1 MLLQKL
7 VDYSRRQE
15 HRPSLYGEGPVHYIV
30 NLDGDGRFQSMIDI
44 ADPSNRRTRRGQ
56 IRLIPQVQRAVGI
69 RPLLL
74 TDKADYTF
82 GHIAEE
88 KRADRAQRCH
98 QAYVELVER
107 CAAETEERDVAAV
120 LRFLRDDPLGQV
132 KPDELFDPFDPSGII
147 TFAVGNRVVVDHPAV
162 QAFWASANAV
172 SGEGTQTMQCLVCGN
187 HRPALERLQGKVKGI
202 PGGQTSGTSIISANE
217 DAFLSYGQRASL
229 ISPTCAECGEGF
241 TRGINTLLAS
251 ERTRFISG
259 NGAFVFWTRDESDFG
274 PFASIDAPE
283 PDRVLA
289 LLESVHR
296 GRRTTVDDGPFYA
309 LSLSASGG
317 RAVVRD
323 WIDTTVGHAKER
335 LARWFESQRITVWSE
350 ENSRYYGLRALAFAT
365 VREPRDLPVTTL
377 RSLFHTAFTGNPVP
391 WDILYQAVR
400 RNRAEQTVTRP
411 RAALIKLALL
421 SHQADYKEDY
431 MVQLDTENAEPAYVC
446 GRLLAILEEIQRAA
460 MPGVNATIVDR
471 FYGTASTAPQ
481 TVFSRL
487 LKGAQAHLSKLER
500 DKRGA
505 HVALQRRLEEVLSRI
520 DAKSNFPRTMNLE
533 QQGLFSLGYY
543 HQRAH
548 SRSQARENAERRRAG
563 GETDIDNGPADE
575 DQKE

>member
-15 HRPSLYGEGPVHYIV
+15 YRPSLYGEGPVHYIV

-56 IRLIPQVQRAVGI
+56 IRLVPQIQRSSGI

-74 TDKADYTF
+74 ADKADYTL
-82 GHIAEE
+82 GYTVEG
-88 KRADRAQRCH
+88 KDSDRAQRCH

-120 LRFLRDDPLGQV
+120 LSFLRDDPLGQV
-132 KPDELFDPFDPSGII
+132 NPDETFDPSGII
-147 TFAVGNRVVVDHPAV
+147 TFAVDNRVVVDRPAV

-187 HRPALERLQGKVKGI
+187 HRPALERLQGKVKGL
-202 PGGQTSGTSIISANE
+202 PGGQTAGTSIVSANE

-241 TRGINTLLAS
+241 TRGINALLAS
-251 ERTRFISG
+251 EQTRFISG
-259 NGAFVFWTRDESDFG
+259 NGAFVFWTRDASDFDL
-274 PFASIDAPE
+274 FASIDAPE

-289 LLESVHR
+289 LLESVHK
-296 GRRTTVDDGPFYA
+296 GRWTTVDDAPFYA

-323 WIDTTVGHAKER
+323 WMDTTVGHAKQR
-335 LARWFESQRITVWSE
+335 LARWFESQRIIRWSE
-350 ENSRYYGLRALAFAT
+350 ENNRYYGLRALAFAT

-377 RSLFHTAFTGNPVP
+377 RTLFHAAFTGNPVP

-411 RAALIKLALL
+411 RAALIKLTLL
-421 SHQADYKEDY
+421 SHQADHEEDY
-431 MVQLDTENAEPAYVC
+431 MVQLDTDNTDPAYLC
-446 GRLLAILEEIQRAA
+446 GRLLAVLEEVQRAA

-481 TVFSRL
+481 SVFSRL
-487 LKGAQAHLSKLER
+487 LKGAQAHLSKLAR
-500 DKRGA
+500 DNRAA
-505 HVALQRRLEEVLSRI
+505 HGALQSRLEDVLSRI
-520 DAKSNFPRTMNLE
+520 DAKDNFPRTMNLE

-548 SRSQARENAERRRAG
+548 SRAQARETAQRRRD
-563 GETDIDNGPADE
+563 GEGPAGDNSPTAAGPAE
-575 DQKE
+575 

>member
-15 HRPSLYGEGPVHYIV
+15 YRPSLYGEGPVHYIV

-56 IRLIPQVQRAVGI
+56 IRLVPQIQRSSGI

-74 TDKADYTF
+74 ADKADYTL
-82 GHIAEE
+82 GYTVEG
-88 KRADRAQRCH
+88 KDSDRAQRCH

-120 LRFLRDDPLGQV
+120 LSFLRDDPLGQV
-132 KPDELFDPFDPSGII
+132 NPDETFDPSGII
-147 TFAVGNRVVVDHPAV
+147 TFAVDNRVVVDRPAV

-187 HRPALERLQGKVKGI
+187 HRPALERLQGKVKGL
-202 PGGQTSGTSIISANE
+202 PGGQTAGTSIVSANE

-241 TRGINTLLAS
+241 TRGINALLAS
-251 ERTRFISG
+251 EQTRFISG
-259 NGAFVFWTRDESDFG
+259 NGAFVFWTRDASDFDL
-274 PFASIDAPE
+274 FASIDAPE

-289 LLESVHR
+289 LLESVHK
-296 GRRTTVDDGPFYA
+296 GRWTTVDDAPFYA

-323 WIDTTVGHAKER
+323 WMDTTVGHAKQR
-335 LARWFESQRITVWSE
+335 LARWFESQRIIRWSE
-350 ENSRYYGLRALAFAT
+350 ENNRYYGLRALAFAT

-377 RSLFHTAFTGNPVP
+377 RTLFHAAFTGNPVP

-411 RAALIKLALL
+411 RAALIKLTLL
-421 SHQADYKEDY
+421 SHQADHEEDY
-431 MVQLDTENAEPAYVC
+431 MVQLDTDNAEPAYVC
-446 GRLLAILEEIQRAA
+446 GRLLAVLEEIQRAA
-460 MPGVNATIVDR
+460 MPRVNATIVDR

-487 LKGAQAHLSKLER
+487 LKGAQPHLSKLQR
-500 DKRGA
+500 DKPAA
-505 HVALQRRLEEVLSRI
+505 HVALQGRLEEVLSLL
-520 DAKSNFPRTMNLE
+520 DAKTNFPRTMNLE

-548 SRSQARENAERRRAG
+548 SRLQARENAERRRAG
-563 GETDIDNGPADE
+563 GETDVNNGSAADE
-575 DQKE
+575 DRKE

>member
-7 VDYSRRQE
+7 VDYSRRQGN
-15 HRPSLYGEGPVHYIV
+15 RPSLYEEGPVRYIV
-30 NLDGDGRFQSMIDI
+30 NLDGDGGFRSMIDI
-44 ADPSNRRTRRGQ
+44 ADASNRRTRRGQ
-56 IRLIPQVQRAVGI
+56 IRLIPQVQRSSGVH
-69 RPLLL
+69 PLLL
-74 TDKADYTF
+74 ADKADYTF
-82 GHIAEE
+82 GYVAEE

-107 CAAETEERDVAAV
+107 CATETEERDVAAV
-120 LRFLRDDPLGQV
+120 LRFLREDPLGQV
-132 KPDELFDPFDPSGII
+132 KPDEAFDPSGII
-147 TFAVGNRVVVDHPAV
+147 TFAVENRVVVDISAV
-162 QAFWASANAV
+162 QEFWASANAV

-202 PGGQTSGTSIISANE
+202 PGGQMAGTSIVSANE
-217 DAFLSYGQRASL
+217 DAFLSYGQPASL
-229 ISPTCAECGEGF
+229 ISPTCAQCGEGF
-241 TRGINTLLAS
+241 TRGINALLAS
-251 ERTRFISG
+251 EQTRFTSG
-259 NGAFVFWTRDESDFG
+259 NGAFVFWTRDETDFDL
-274 PFASIDAPE
+274 FASIDAPQAE
-283 PDRVLA
+283 QVLT
-289 LLESVHR
+289 LLDSARR
-296 GRRTTVDDGPFYA
+296 GRHTMVDDEPFYA

-323 WIDTTVGHAKER
+323 WIDTTVGHARQR
-335 LARWFESQRITVWSE
+335 LAKWFESQRIALWSE

-377 RSLFHTAFTGNPVP
+377 RSLFHAAFTGNPVP
-391 WDILYQAVR
+391 WEILYQAVR

-411 RAALIKLALL
+411 RAALIKLVLL
-421 SHQADYKEDY
+421 SHQADCEEDY
-431 MVQLDTENAEPAYVC
+431 MVQVDTENAEPAYVC
-446 GRLLAILEEIQRAA
+446 GRLLAVLEEIQRAA

-500 DKRGA
+500 DNRGA
-505 HVALQRRLEEVLSRI
+505 QRALQARLEDILSHL
-520 DAKSNFPRTMNLE
+520 DARTNFPKTMNLE

-543 HQRAH
+543 HQRAY

-563 GETDIDNGPADE
+563 GETVAGNGSDDGNQ
-575 DQKE
+575 DQ

>member
-15 HRPSLYGEGPVHYIV
+15 YRPSLYGEGPVHYIV
-30 NLDGDGRFQSMIDI
+30 NLDDEGRFRGMIDI

-56 IRLIPQVQRAVGI
+56 IRLVPQVQRSSGI

-74 TDKADYTF
+74 ADKADYTL
-82 GHIAEE
+82 GYAAEE
-88 KRADRAQRCH
+88 KRADRAQRSH
-98 QAYVELVER
+98 QAYVDLVER
-107 CAAETEERDVAAV
+107 CATETEERDVAAV
-120 LRFLRDDPLGQV
+120 LRFLRDGPLGQI
-132 KPDELFDPFDPSGII
+132 KPDESFEQFDPSGII
-147 TFAVGNRVVVDHPAV
+147 TFAVDNRVVVDHPAV
-162 QAFWASANAV
+162 RAFWAEANAV
-172 SGEGTQTMQCLVCGN
+172 SGDGTQTMQCLVCGK

-202 PGGQTSGTSIISANE
+202 PGGQTSGTSIVSANE
-217 DAFLSYGQRASL
+217 DAFLSYGQHASL
-229 ISPTCAECGEGF
+229 VSPTCAECGEGF
-241 TRGINTLLAS
+241 TRGINALLAS
-251 ERTRFISG
+251 EHTRFISG
-259 NGAFVFWTRDESDFG
+259 NGAFVFWTRDESDFEL
-274 PFASIDAPE
+274 FASIDAPE
-283 PDRVLA
+283 PDQVLA
-289 LLESVHR
+289 LLESVHK
-296 GRRTTVDDGPFYA
+296 GRRTTVDDEPFYA

-335 LARWFESQRITVWSE
+335 LARWFENQRVIRWSE

-377 RSLFHTAFTGNPVP
+377 RSLFHAVFTGNPVP

-411 RAALIKLALL
+411 RAALIKLVLL
-421 SHQADYKEDY
+421 SHQADYEEDY
-431 MVQLDTENAEPAYVC
+431 MVQLDTDNAEPAYVC
-446 GRLLAILEEIQRAA
+446 GRLLAVLEEIQRAA

-487 LKGAQAHLSKLER
+487 LKGAQAHLSRLER
-500 DKRGA
+500 DNRGA
-505 HVALQRRLEEVLSRI
+505 HIALQRRLEDVLSHL
-520 DAKSNFPRTMNLE
+520 DAKAHFPRTMNLE

-548 SRSQARENAERRRAG
+548 SRSQARESAERRRAG
-563 GETDIDNGPADE
+563 GGTDVDNRPTAG
-575 DQKE
+575 DQE